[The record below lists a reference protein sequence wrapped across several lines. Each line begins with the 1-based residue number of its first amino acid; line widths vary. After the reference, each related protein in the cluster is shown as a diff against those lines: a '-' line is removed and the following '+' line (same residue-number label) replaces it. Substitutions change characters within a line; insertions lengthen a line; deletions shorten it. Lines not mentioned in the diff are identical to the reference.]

1 MATVHKRA
9 SAKRDLI
16 EHYVYLGE
24 HADFETAERFLAN
37 ADASFTDLSRNP
49 GMGAPRSLRS
59 PKLAGLHKWRVSGFE
74 KFLIFYLPARTAFQ
88 SCASCMPRRTGGPFL
103 EFYEHRTDPLPTLC
117 PQLRSNASLE
127 REPQQPTD

>member
-1 MATVHKRA
+1 VATVHKRA

-16 EHYVYLGE
+16 EQYVYLGE

-74 KFLIFYLPARTAFQ
+74 KFLIFLSAP
-88 SCASCMPRRTGGPFL
+88 PGRRFGL
-103 EFYEHRTDPLPTLC
+103 VDPSWNSMSSELTPY
-117 PQLRSNASLE
+117 PPDSSWQ
-127 REPQQPTD
+127 